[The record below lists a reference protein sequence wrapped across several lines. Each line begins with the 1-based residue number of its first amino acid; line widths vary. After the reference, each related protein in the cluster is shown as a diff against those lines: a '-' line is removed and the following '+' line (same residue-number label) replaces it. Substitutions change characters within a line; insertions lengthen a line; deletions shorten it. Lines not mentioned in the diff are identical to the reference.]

1 MNWLRSL
8 PEFLI
13 RCAEKIPCP
22 YCDGELKVIG
32 SRARGF
38 IDDVGEKNTAHIR
51 RLRCQGCSRVHH
63 ELPDFLVPYKRYSA
77 ECVEQILSSRE
88 ESSTPADEATVNRWK
103 RWVTENVTY
112 WLGCLASIAVR
123 YETGP
128 VESPASSAQS
138 AHQRLKQLVG
148 VASGWL
154 KRIVRPIVNANLW
167 VHTRSA

>member
-1 MNWLRSL
+1 MSWLRSL
-8 PEFLI
+8 PAFFI

-22 YCDGELKVIG
+22 GCDGELKVIG

-38 IDDVGEKNTAHIR
+38 IDDEGEKNTTRVR
-51 RLRCQGCSRVHH
+51 RLRCQSCGRIHH

-88 ESSTPADEATVNRWK
+88 ENRAPADEATVNRWK
-103 RWVTENVTY
+103 RWVAENATY
-112 WLGCLASIAVR
+112 WLGCLASIAIR

-148 VASGWL
+148 TASGWL
-154 KRIVRPIVNANLW
+154 KQIVRPIVNANLW